1 MRQIGRSDDPHV
13 RVDVVDRATIDA
25 DRGHQ
30 PRIVAHAVQVVHD
43 AVMVPKD
50 GFSGVA
56 AFDAAVKVVPMV
68 EEADGGVRT
77 LGEVQAGDR
86 FMAGDFAQ

>member
-1 MRQIGRSDDPHV
+1 
-13 RVDVVDRATIDA
+13 
-25 DRGHQ
+25 
-30 PRIVAHAVQVVHD
+30 
-43 AVMVPKD
+43 MVPKD